1 MTRGE
6 ILREKRGGAE
16 QDPVES
22 GFFAVSGDLDELL
35 GFAEGQVLPE
45 LHGGLSWMPVARMV

>member
-6 ILREKRGGAE
+6 ILREKQGVAE

-22 GFFAVSGDLDELL
+22 GFFAVPGDLDELL
-35 GFAEGQVLPE
+35 GFAEG
-45 LHGGLSWMPVARMV
+45 